1 MIGELDASR
10 TEPMHPANFFLILG
24 TSSAF
29 DFSYQS
35 RLLGAGWDARFPT
48 GIYLGLCNSD
58 VKIGEQQARR
68 RAAQDGNFVSL
79 VKQYRTMPVVC

>member
-1 MIGELDASR
+1 MHRAS
-10 TEPMHPANFFLILG
+10 FFFNSWDLKG
-24 TSSAF
+24 AF